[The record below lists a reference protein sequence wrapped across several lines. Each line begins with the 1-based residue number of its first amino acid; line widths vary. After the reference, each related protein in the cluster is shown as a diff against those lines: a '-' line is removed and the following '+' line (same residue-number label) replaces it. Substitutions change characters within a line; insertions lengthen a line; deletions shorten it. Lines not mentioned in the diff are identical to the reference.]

1 MAEDLA
7 IDVGLE
13 HGQLDYQQFVNDVTN
28 ILKYGCDRIDE
39 KTKDILDKCEISDLD
54 IAKEVI
60 DACRVQDSS
69 KWWQK
74 YNSRFSTPNR
84 RTPSSP
90 PQIRRKRVSR
100 KQRHQDA
107 ERRENQQRRPARV
120 HHRPMSPTRENQQR
134 PRENQQRHR
143 PMSPLFRRPMRKR
156 EGRQRRPVSPM
167 RKREGQQRRPMS
179 PMFRRVHPRPRSPR
193 SPERDRHNECAERST
208 RPMSPLFSEQRYE
221 RSRSP
226 NYERRR
232 NDEYRHQ
239 KDLNSDVPRWP
250 DSNNP
255 RKRRRR

>member
-13 HGQLDYQQFVNDVTN
+13 HGQLDYQEFVNDVIN

-74 YNSRFSTPNR
+74 YDSRFSTPNR

-100 KQRHQDA
+100 KQRRQDA
-107 ERRENQQRRPARV
+107 PRRVQSRPARI
-120 HHRPMSPTRENQQR
+120 HPRPMS
-134 PRENQQRHR
+134 
-143 PMSPLFRRPMRKR
+143 
-156 EGRQRRPVSPM
+156 

-179 PMFRRVHPRPRSPR
+179 PMSPKQRRPMSPLFRRVHPRPISA
-193 SPERDRHNECAERST
+193 ERDRRNECAKRST
-208 RPMSPLFSEQRYE
+208 RPMSPLFSQQRYE

-232 NDEYRHQ
+232 NTNDDYRYQ
-239 KDLNSDVPRWP
+239 KDPNSDVPSWP
-250 DSNNP
+250 ESSNP

>member
-13 HGQLDYQQFVNDVTN
+13 HGQLDYQEFVNDVIN

-74 YNSRFSTPNR
+74 YDSRFSTPNR

-100 KQRHQDA
+100 KQRRQDA
-107 ERRENQQRRPARV
+107 PRRVQSRPARI
-120 HHRPMSPTRENQQR
+120 HPRPMS
-134 PRENQQRHR
+134 
-143 PMSPLFRRPMRKR
+143 
-156 EGRQRRPVSPM
+156 

-179 PMFRRVHPRPRSPR
+179 PMSPKQRRPMSPLFRRPVSRKREGQQRRPMSPMSPKQRRPMSPLFRRVHPRPISA
-193 SPERDRHNECAERST
+193 ERDRRNECAKRST
-208 RPMSPLFSEQRYE
+208 RPMSPLFSQQRYE

-232 NDEYRHQ
+232 NTNDDYRYQ
-239 KDLNSDVPRWP
+239 KDPNSDVPSWP
-250 DSNNP
+250 ESSNP